1 MPAATP
7 TIAIAQPALDAAGI
21 AHLTQARLR
30 ELDRLRGVA
39 FLQIEKLADAC
50 EKLPREQVFSALL
63 GSKGQVMEV
72 DRLTRSIR
80 QIMVL
85 EFELRGLFKAPDRDA
100 PRRLRLVKSDRPD
113 FIPPAPENFFLDL
126 EDLEGPERLEGAEE
140 LEGFLDI
147 RSDYRTGPLDQVVAG
162 IRKTIGAEPPENDPF
177 APPPGRQ
184 ATSTAKLPPAT
195 VILPEKLVT
204 PDPSSAQ
211 REAAVKAATLAIRAK
226 GGDGFR
232 KPGKAAKRRPGKHK
246 SGRGPPR

>member
-1 MPAATP
+1 MTTAAPLT
-7 TIAIAQPALDAAGI
+7 AIAQPAPDAAEI
-21 AHLTQARLR
+21 ARLTQARLK

-39 FLQIEKLADAC
+39 FLHVEKLADAC
-50 EKLPREQVFSALL
+50 RKLPEERVFDALFANA
-63 GSKGQVMEV
+63 GGQVMDFE
-72 DRLTRSIR
+72 RLARSIR

-100 PRRLRLVKSDRPD
+100 PRKLRLVKSDRPG
-113 FIPPAPENFFLDL
+113 FEAPDLEKLRLDLDL
-126 EDLEGPERLEGAEE
+126 EGLGG

-177 APPPGRQ
+177 APPPERQ
-184 ATSTAKLPPAT
+184 AAPAKLPPAT
-195 VILPEKLVT
+195 VTLPEKQVL
-204 PDPSSAQ
+204 PDPSLAQ
-211 REAAVKAATLAIRAK
+211 REAAVKAARLAIRAK

-232 KPGKAAKRRPGKHK
+232 KPGKSAKRRPGKHK